1 MKRTLILLVLA
12 TAAAAGIRAS
22 AHHRFADTYFED
34 REITIEGELTEWH
47 YREPHSFL
55 YVVAKGARNA
65 PETWIVECRGASQ
78 LRRIGMTPDTLRLGQ
93 HVVITGSP
101 GRVSTE
107 QRLRLRAIVRPSDG
121 WRWRDALN

>member
-1 MKRTLILLVLA
+1 VKHTLILFVM
-12 TAAAAGIRAS
+12 AAAAASGIRAS
-22 AHHRFADTYFED
+22 AHHRFAETYVED
-34 REITIEGELTEWH
+34 REITIEGELAEWH

-55 YVVAKGARNA
+55 RVVARNGRNA

-78 LRRIGMTPDTLRLGQ
+78 LRRLGMTPDTLRLGQ

-107 QRLRLRAIVRPSDG
+107 QRRRLRAIVRPHDG
-121 WRWRDALN
+121 WRWRDAVK